1 MTSLEPTGIMEYFK
15 EAVEDATE
23 RLKVEI
29 SDNTEFYV
37 VDLLSRYTNI
47 NTLTSTEL
55 VSEEKTFAQ
64 LFMESYELKTEG
76 RARILKYI
84 GDTTLFLT
92 GFFSDSF
99 QRCLVDVDYYAS
111 LGQISYRN
119 LLDLVAVR
127 VVRWGLEE
135 VFDELSGKFF
145 QLMDVLAEVSE
156 ASGPRHAADLLRI
169 YERWLRTRSQRDEKL
184 LRKMGIIP
192 TETSPPSILH

>member
-15 EAVEDATE
+15 EAVEDATD
-23 RLKVEI
+23 RLNVEI
-29 SDNTEFYV
+29 SDHTEFYV
-37 VDLLSRYTNI
+37 VDLLSRYASI
-47 NTLTSTEL
+47 KTLTSTEL
-55 VSEEKTFAQ
+55 VLEEKTFAE
-64 LFMESYELKTEG
+64 LFLESYELKTEG

-99 QRCLVDVDYYAS
+99 QRSIVDVDYYAS
-111 LGQISYRN
+111 LGQTSYRN
-119 LLDLVAVR
+119 LLDLLAAR
-127 VVRWGLEE
+127 VVQWGLEE

-156 ASGPRHAADLLRI
+156 SSGPQHAADLLRI
-169 YERWLRTRSQRDEKL
+169 YERWLRTRSRRDENL